1 MMTDIEAPARI
12 GPPRAPLIGRK
23 ASALNGSAMHLP
35 PRGLLPPGINEI
47 RGAIDA
53 AKLTVHYQPQIQ
65 ISTGKIRA
73 VEALIRWDDEDHGM
87 LLPTAF
93 LPLAVEAGMSAS
105 ITDFVLD
112 RLLSQLVLWRRFNF
126 RFGGTLNVPAAVIS
140 APDFVDTLHR
150 KVCRIG
156 IRPDDVTVE
165 IPEAAATSDDIVVLE
180 NLMQLVLKGFGVA
193 MDAFGT
199 SDAALTKLERLP
211 LTQLKMD
218 RSLMLEAAD
227 RPKLRSALQAGLRL
241 ANQFGLNAVATG
253 VERDEEWQLLSE
265 LGFDIAQGY
274 LIAAPMSAEAL
285 PDWVIAWKRQMN

>member
-1 MMTDIEAPARI
+1 MDR
-12 GPPRAPLIGRK
+12 
-23 ASALNGSAMHLP
+23 P
-35 PRGLLPPGINEI
+35 PRGLLPPGLAEI

-93 LPLAVEAGMSAS
+93 LPLAVEAGMSGS
-105 ITDFVLD
+105 LTDFVLD

-150 KVCRIG
+150 KVCRFG
-156 IRPDDVTVE
+156 IRPNDVTIE

-180 NLMQLVLKGFGVA
+180 NLMELVLKGFGVA

-199 SDAALTKLERLP
+199 SDSALTKLERLP

-218 RSLMLEAAD
+218 RSLMIEAAD
-227 RPKLRSALQAGLRL
+227 RPKLRSALQSGLRL
-241 ANQFGLNAVATG
+241 ARQYGLNAVAIG
-253 VERDEEWQLLSE
+253 VERDEEWRLLSE

-274 LIAAPMSAEAL
+274 LIAAPMTAEAL